1 MNDLEQTKF
10 ANYVSNIIKLEHDNG
25 KTYDEIG
32 AMLYDIIDGQLKE
45 VKK

>member
-10 ANYVSNIIKLEHDNG
+10 ANYVSDIIKSEHGND
-25 KTYDEIG
+25 KTYDKIG